1 MSALVELKPR
11 RSDCYR
17 ALPEAERLALARAIV
32 AESLKGFRT
41 RRATLTP
48 TRALKRHFK
57 RVTSYDAKR
66 FADDVKSIRFFAVA
80 NDAGEHVW
88 EYKGKL
94 RKDTATRI
102 VFERLEGEAL
112 ARARRLIALRILSEC
127 EAKLGVKAKL
137 VIRRYRA
144 RSAFCNLKTG
154 TIYLNE
160 SLLGLEEGVIR
171 YLIAH
176 ELAHLRRQSRYHD
189 GEFYRLLYSVVS
201 PEEAREAVLRI
212 EERLLQLAGG
222 ARGRG

>member
-1 MSALVELKPR
+1 MSALVELPR

-17 ALPEAERLALARAIV
+17 ALPEAERLRVARSIV

-57 RVTSYDAKR
+57 RVTSYDAR
-66 FADDVKSIRFFAVA
+66 CFADDVKSIRFFAVA

-88 EYKGKL
+88 AYKGKL
-94 RKDTATRI
+94 RKDTATRL

-112 ARARRLIALRILSEC
+112 ARARRLLALRIFSEYRRR
-127 EAKLGVKAKL
+127 LGVKATL
-137 VIRRYRA
+137 IIRRYRA

-160 SLLGLEEGVIR
+160 ALLGLGEGVIR

-176 ELAHLRRQSRYHD
+176 ELVHLRLGTKWHD
-189 GEFYRLLYSVVS
+189 GEFCRLLYSVVS
-201 PEEAREAVLRI
+201 PEEVKRAVLRI
-212 EERLLQLAGG
+212 EEKLFQLAGG
-222 ARGRG
+222 ARG